1 MSNLIFK
8 KNFYKYLHNGEYN
21 VALLKDHTYVTEP
34 DYGMVQ
40 DIKVNKNKEYL
51 IGPIVDRLADFE
63 AIGMEPDQIRE
74 IIDIC
79 VEKGLIYEKL
89 RFEKQ

>member
-1 MSNLIFK
+1 MNDLTFK
-8 KNFYKYLHNGEYN
+8 KVFHKHLHNGEYT
-21 VALLKDHTYVTEP
+21 VASLRGHTYVTEP
-34 DYGMVQ
+34 DYDMVQ
-40 DIKVNKNKEYL
+40 DIKVNKTKEYL

-74 IIDIC
+74 ITYIC
-79 VEKGLIYEKL
+79 VEKGLIYEKP